1 MPFATIS
8 QSYEHTS
15 VALHLQG
22 EAQTPSSTSLS
33 PEMISRGLQFRL
45 EIKQAETL
53 KIIQGDQ
60 SILLDL
66 VQVLRRYLEFE
77 LRGQPQGTFSG
88 TVAIRPLD
96 FIFHRLT
103 VRQGEGITQA
113 DLAMTQLYDLLEV
126 LEDTAADLPQL
137 AQLKA
142 IKPRSSNLSPA
153 SIAALVV
160 GGIGLAAGVAF
171 LGVRGDDEGTSV
183 MTTPLTEEL
192 TEDLARSSSPA
203 QLESAAPADPPRE
216 EDSQD
221 DSTPT
226 PAEAPPEETQS
237 LRQEDA
243 NQVGSTT
250 TADSSGAD
258 SPVSQET
265 PTDLSLAGQDL
276 QINLAT
282 TWEAPEDLTEDL
294 QYSVLVDPTGQI
306 LAASPENAAAADLQT
321 STPLEGIAATDPSPL
336 PAGSEQFQVIF
347 TAEGRVRVSP
357 ISDPPAEAA
366 AEEQSE

>member
-1 MPFATIS
+1 
-8 QSYEHTS
+8 
-15 VALHLQG
+15 
-22 EAQTPSSTSLS
+22 
-33 PEMISRGLQFRL
+33 MISRGLRFRL
-45 EIKQAETL
+45 EIKQEETL

-66 VQVLRRYLEFE
+66 VQVLHRYLEFE

-103 VRQGEGITQA
+103 VRQGEGIIQA
-113 DLAMTQLYDLLEV
+113 DLGMTQLYDLLEV
-126 LEDTAADLPQL
+126 LEDTAAELPQL

-153 SIAALVV
+153 PIAALVV
-160 GGIGLAAGVAF
+160 GGIGLAAAVAF
-171 LGVRGDDEGTSV
+171 LGGRGES
-183 MTTPLTEEL
+183 PEEFRD
-192 TEDLARSSSPA
+192 DLARSTSTA
-203 QLESAAPADPPRE
+203 QLESAAPASAPAAPPSE
-216 EDSQD
+216 EDAGD

-226 PAEAPPEETQS
+226 LAATSPEAQS

-243 NQVGSTT
+243 NEVGNGIQ
-250 TADSSGAD
+250 ADSSTPTAAALSTTAG
-258 SPVSQET
+258 ET
-265 PTDLSLAGQDL
+265 TTDLSLAGQEL

-282 TWEAPEDLTEDL
+282 TWEVPEDLSEDL

-306 LAASPENAAAADLQT
+306 LAASPENAAAADLQA
-321 STPLEGIAATDPSPL
+321 STPLEGFAATDPSPL

-347 TAEGRVRVSP
+347 TAEGRVRVNAT
-357 ISDPPAEAA
+357 SDTPEEAA
-366 AEEQSE
+366 GEEQSE